1 MFLKL
6 ICLLYFLISEWTI
19 GLTKFMKEQ
28 LNKVQEHYHGSTAG
42 PVMSFLTATQ
52 APSQVDL
59 DLALKQWHYCSRLAR
74 HMYDVCI
81 LFYIK
86 SYIFLIV
93 QCYTVIDFKRSFTQ
107 ASREHFRQYTRN
119 LVKIDTAGH

>member
-1 MFLKL
+1 
-6 ICLLYFLISEWTI
+6 
-19 GLTKFMKEQ
+19 MKEQ
-28 LNKVQEHYHGSTAG
+28 LNKVQEHYHGSTTG

-81 LFYIK
+81 MFICDIIYVYADKLDSRLTCRFILIFDSFGTISESTLFGNVWVLKLDQLGYK
-86 SYIFLIV
+86 KMSWQL
-93 QCYTVIDFKRSFTQ
+93 Q
-107 ASREHFRQYTRN
+107 N
-119 LVKIDTAGH
+119 L